1 MANGDLKR
9 GDGPLLKK
17 AKKCEVVFDP
27 AELKKLRAESQ
38 QHYDEMK
45 AKMEV
50 GSAMRA
56 CRLGMLRLFPC

>member
-1 MANGDLKR
+1 MANGELKR
-9 GDGPLLKK
+9 GEGQLLKK
-17 AKKCEVVFDP
+17 AKTCEVVFDP

-50 GSAMRA
+50 A
-56 CRLGMLRLFPC
+56 CADCAHAVCFLYF